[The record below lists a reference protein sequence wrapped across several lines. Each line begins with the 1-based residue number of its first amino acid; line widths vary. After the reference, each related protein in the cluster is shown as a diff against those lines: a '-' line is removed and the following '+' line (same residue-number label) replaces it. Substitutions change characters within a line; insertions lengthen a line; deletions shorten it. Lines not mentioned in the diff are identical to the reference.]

1 MKTATKSTVTHR
13 TAVTSE
19 TKTTDGGRALLM
31 ELFDDLR
38 TDKRV
43 GKLTAQFGV
52 GGSIASLVFEEN
64 ETIRQSEIGV
74 EPSTP
79 EKRYL

>member
-19 TKTTDGGRALLM
+19 TKTTDGGRAL
-31 ELFDDLR
+31 FTR
-38 TDKRV
+38 WNCSTTSAPISGS

-52 GGSIASLVFEEN
+52 GGSTYRFSCV
-64 ETIRQSEIGV
+64 
-74 EPSTP
+74 
-79 EKRYL
+79 